1 MSTEEKPRKIKS
13 SELFYDDYS
22 DTAVT
27 GDDPTKRKE
36 DAKRFSRWE
45 RYEMVDMINSI
56 KWKDNKN
63 DLNDLLTIEWML
75 HDKLPSTTQGRE
87 KVTAWIHEEYSNL
100 MPKRPSRLKS

>member
-1 MSTEEKPRKIKS
+1 MSAEDKPRKIKS

-22 DTAVT
+22 EKAVE

-56 KWKDNKN
+56 KWTDDKN
-63 DLNDLLTIEWML
+63 SLNGLLIIEWML
-75 HDKLPSTTQGRE
+75 HEKLPSNIQGRD
-87 KVTAWIHEEYSNL
+87 KVKSWVGKEWSNL
-100 MPKRPSRLKS
+100 KDSRPARLKG